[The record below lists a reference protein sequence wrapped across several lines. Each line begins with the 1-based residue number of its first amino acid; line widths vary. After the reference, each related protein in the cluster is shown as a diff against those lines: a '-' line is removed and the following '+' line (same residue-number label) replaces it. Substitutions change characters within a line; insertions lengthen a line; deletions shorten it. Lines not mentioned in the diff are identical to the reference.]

1 LPLYKLKLQQ
11 VLTLMALLVIGFNV
25 NAQTRYIDEVFQN
38 FSKVS
43 NMEYDSNR
51 AINLQFQPGVNSP
64 IITTKLRCDI
74 YTPAGDS
81 LTKRPVILLA
91 HTGSYL
97 PAIINQQTTGNKDDS
112 SIVEI
117 ATKFAK
123 RGYVVV
129 ALNYRLGW
137 NPQTTVQADA
147 AEQLIKATYRAIQDV
162 RNCIRFIR
170 SNATTYGVDTSK
182 IIVGGQGTGGY
193 VSLGLAAVDKAADIT
208 TNPKFQRA
216 DFTAMVNIDTLGD
229 WNGLGGA
236 PFFNYTGDAAVSGNA
251 HMAFNIGGAMGDSN
265 WMDTKTLPIV
275 GLHCPTDRFAPYR
288 TGNVVVPTTGITVVP
303 SASGAGTV
311 IPYATTLG
319 INATI
324 NAGTYNDPISQ
335 RAQTI
340 NGGEKALYPF
350 ISSFPAEGSPW
361 EWWDRTIVQNINFP
375 AAGAGRRADSLSMLT
390 NPFMSAARGKAYCD
404 TIVRFVAPRIA
415 AQFALGTSVKEIN
428 NYAQNIQLF
437 PNPAKESF
445 TVTMDNRLARMS
457 EITVFDMTGKLISN
471 VNTNSFEQNVNIEG
485 LNKGIYLV
493 NIKLNNGANA
503 TKRLIIE

>member
-1 LPLYKLKLQQ
+1 MKLKLQQ

-25 NAQTRYIDEVFQN
+25 KAQTRYIDEVFQN

-51 AINLQFQPGVNSP
+51 AINLQYQPGVNSP

-112 SIVEI
+112 SIVEM

-137 NPQTTVQADA
+137 NPQTTIQSDA
-147 AEQLIKATYRAIQDV
+147 AGQLIRATYRAIQDV

-170 SNATTYGVDTSK
+170 SNAGTYGVDTSK

-193 VSLGLAAVDKAADIT
+193 VALGLAAVDKATDIT
-208 TNPKFQRA
+208 TNPKFQIG
-216 DFTAMVNIDTLGD
+216 FTPMVNIDTLGD
-229 WNGLGGA
+229 WNGLGGI

-251 HMAFNIGGAMGDSN
+251 HMVFNIGGAMGDSN

-275 GLHCPTDRFAPYR
+275 GLHCPTDVFAPYR

-303 SASGAGTV
+303 SASGAGSV

-340 NGGEKALYPF
+340 NGGQKALYPF

-361 EWWDRTIVQNINFP
+361 EWWDRDIVKGINFP
-375 AAGAGRRADSLSMLT
+375 AAGAGRRADSLSFLT

-471 VNTNSFEQNVNIEG
+471 VNTNAFEQNVNIEG